1 MLVAGLVFIILL
13 HQHQPQVVSIIRWR
27 RMTLAA
33 LVGATSLLSMNN
45 DGSARPVNDN
55 DNANVGE

>member
-1 MLVAGLVFIILL
+1 MEEDDIDWLVLVEDNEL
-13 HQHQPQVVSIIRWR
+13 W
-27 RMTLAA
+27 

-55 DNANVGE
+55 DNANANVGE